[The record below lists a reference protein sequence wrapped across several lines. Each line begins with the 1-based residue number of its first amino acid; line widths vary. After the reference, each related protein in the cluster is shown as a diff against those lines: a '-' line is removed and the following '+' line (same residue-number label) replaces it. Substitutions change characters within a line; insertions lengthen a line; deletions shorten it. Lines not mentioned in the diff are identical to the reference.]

1 MTPSALELD
10 SIVTV
15 WSQIILRE
23 VEEPENSDAGM
34 KDILEMI
41 SESSGSEEL
50 NRKLSTPKPRV
61 GMSSGMVKSS

>member
-23 VEEPENSDAGM
+23 VEEPENSD
-34 KDILEMI
+34 
-41 SESSGSEEL
+41 EL